1 MYCYDSN
8 DSNDSTNMS
17 ELVQIHY
24 DTNVMILKQWYDT
37 MKHKIWYWPT
47 FLTTTINLF
56 LGSLRASRAI
66 KNWNSYSP
74 ELQCLIWSW
83 NDQQDNWTLRSYLSW
98 WLAIFSFIRI
108 QIIFFPIVPFIT
120 SYPCVVQCNG
130 IEVLIE
136 HPLFFYLQACC
147 KISC

>member
-1 MYCYDSN
+1 
-8 DSNDSTNMS
+8 MS

-24 DTNVMILKQWYDT
+24 DTNCYDSQTMIRHDEIQNL
-37 MKHKIWYWPT
+37 I
-47 FLTTTINLF
+47 LTHFSDYNYKLIPWITSSKSSNQKLEFIQPWVT
-56 LGSLRASRAI
+56 
-66 KNWNSYSP
+66 
-74 ELQCLIWSW
+74 QCLIWSW
-83 NDQQDNWTLRSYLSW
+83 NDQQDNWTLRSHLSW
-98 WLAIFSFIRI
+98 WLATFSFIRI
-108 QIIFFPIVPFIT
+108 QIIFFRIVPFIT

>member
-1 MYCYDSN
+1 
-8 DSNDSTNMS
+8 MS

-24 DTNVMILKQWYDT
+24 DTNCYDSQTMIRHDEIQNF
-37 MKHKIWYWPT
+37 I
-47 FLTTTINLF
+47 LTHFSDYNYKLIPWITSSKSSNQKLEFIQPWVT
-56 LGSLRASRAI
+56 
-66 KNWNSYSP
+66 
-74 ELQCLIWSW
+74 QCLIWSW
-83 NDQQDNWTLRSYLSW
+83 NDQQDNWTLRSHLSW